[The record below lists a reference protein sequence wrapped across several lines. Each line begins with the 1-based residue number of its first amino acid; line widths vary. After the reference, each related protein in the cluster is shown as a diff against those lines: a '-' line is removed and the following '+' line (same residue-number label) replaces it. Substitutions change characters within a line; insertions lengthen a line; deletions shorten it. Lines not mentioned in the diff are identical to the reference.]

1 MRRDPQNIFGFI
13 RSALFPARVLPIRL
27 GLCHHPQA
35 SQPVAA

>member
-1 MRRDPQNIFGFI
+1 
-13 RSALFPARVLPIRL
+13 LFPARVLPIRL